1 MTARTLAELEA
12 ARAVQFAMTADQLK
26 AWRARMNLSAAGAA
40 FVLGVSVRTYQA
52 WESGRNPVM
61 LTASILAIQLEATG
75 LRGLRG
81 LRPAERAL
89 LEPVR
94 AIYGQGDACAAR

>member
-1 MTARTLAELEA
+1 MTARTLPELA
-12 ARAVQFAMTADQLK
+12 ATWATQYAMTGDQLK
-26 AWRARMNLSAAGAA
+26 AWRARMNLSAEGAA
-40 FVLGVSVRTYQA
+40 LLLGVSVRTYQA

-61 LTASILAIQLEATG
+61 LTASILATQLEKIG
-75 LRGLRG
+75 LRS

-94 AIYGQGDACAAR
+94 APYRQADTCDAR